1 MTDKLIYQVDQLE
14 EKLKQLHTEF
24 DDLNAQVIEVEKN
37 LLVLKG
43 EATQVGQSVKTM
55 KEKSGWLYK
64 IITAGFVSAIIGW
77 IVAGGLGK

>member
-14 EKLKQLHTEF
+14 EKLKKLHSEF

-37 LLVLKG
+37 LLLLKS
-43 EATQVGQSVKTM
+43 EAASVEQSVKTM
-55 KEKSGWLYK
+55 KDKSGWLYK

>member
-14 EKLKQLHTEF
+14 EKLKKLHTEF

-37 LLVLKG
+37 LLLLKS
-43 EATQVGQSVKTM
+43 EAASVEQSVKTM
-55 KEKSGWLYK
+55 KDKSGWLYK